1 MLHAH
6 EMRDGKS
13 AISALDTDTTTKQ
26 VYVAV
31 NTHQRLV
38 KISDANAKEYFT
50 KCQEK
55 YSYSTY
61 FEGKNAEIKW
71 IYS

>member
-6 EMRDGKS
+6 ELRDGKS
-13 AISALDTDTTTKQ
+13 AISALDTDTAAKQ

-38 KISDANAKEYFT
+38 KMKDENAKEYFT
-50 KCQEK
+50 KSQQK

-61 FEGKNAEIKW
+61 FEGKNADKK
-71 IYS
+71 